1 MGKILSSLKL
11 AGLLLLIITYTACED
26 DVLLEDLENSSSG
39 GSYGK
44 LKMDNDSLEAPD
56 SYLYDKENEEIY

>member
-1 MGKILSSLKL
+1 MGKILFSLKL
-11 AGLLLLIITYTACED
+11 IGLLLLLITYTACED
-26 DVLLEDLENSSSG
+26 DVLLEDMESSSSG

-56 SYLYDKENEEIY
+56 NYLYDKENEEIY

>member
-1 MGKILSSLKL
+1 MRKILFSLKL
-11 AGLLLLIITYTACED
+11 AGLLILLISYTSCED
-26 DVLLEDLENSSSG
+26 DVLLEDMESSSSG

-44 LKMDNDSLEAPD
+44 LKMDNDSIEAPD